1 MKIIEAINMID
12 ALKPNGYTQAEKI
25 RWLSALDGTIKKE
38 ILDLHEGAEN
48 ISFSGYD
55 EDTAPETPLLA
66 EEPYDRELYLK
77 YLEMQI
83 DYYNG
88 ETARYNNS
96 LTMYQAAYTAFARWY
111 NRTYSPL
118 SQKRKFW

>member
-1 MKIIEAINMID
+1 MKIIEAINAID

-25 RWLSALDGTIKKE
+25 RWLSALDG
-38 ILDLHEGAEN
+38 ILYREVFLTHEGADERP
-48 ISFSGYD
+48 FPVYD
-55 EDTAPETPLLA
+55 EDTPPETELLA
-66 EEPYDRELYLK
+66 QEPYAGDLYLK
-77 YLEMQI
+77 YLEAQI

-96 LTMYQAAYTAFARWY
+96 MTMYQAAYTAFARWY
-111 NRTYSPL
+111 NRTHAPR